1 MGATAALR
9 SGLCGAQS
17 KSWTEIEWESLQ
29 FYGAALGAGAQGTVR
44 KARWNGSD
52 CAVKIFNPADVRDFT
67 EEVRCDRS

>member
-44 KARWNGSD
+44 KAGRRQPVERLGRV
-52 CAVKIFNPADVRDFT
+52 CGGR
-67 EEVRCDRS
+67 